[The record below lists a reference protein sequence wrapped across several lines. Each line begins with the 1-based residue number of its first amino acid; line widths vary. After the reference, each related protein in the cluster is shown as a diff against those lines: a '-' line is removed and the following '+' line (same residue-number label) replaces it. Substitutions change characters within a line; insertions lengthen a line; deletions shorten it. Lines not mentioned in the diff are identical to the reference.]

1 MKSQGAYNLR
11 SSRAVL
17 LDAPSIRTKVTLG
30 DRAFQVAAP
39 KLWNFLLSELR
50 LINNIDTFKRHLK
63 AYLCKVAFDL
73 FLCGIF
79 RYFFFV
85 LFLN

>member
-17 LDAPSIRTKVTLG
+17 LDAPSIRGKVILG

-39 KLWNFLLSELR
+39 KLWNSLLS
-50 LINNIDTFKRHLK
+50 DQ
-63 AYLCKVAFDL
+63 
-73 FLCGIF
+73 
-79 RYFFFV
+79 
-85 LFLN
+85 

>member
-1 MKSQGAYNLR
+1 MVYKACSLVTCHLLACMYKSHGAYNLR

-39 KLWNFLLSELR
+39 KLWNSLPSELR
-50 LINNIDTFKRHLK
+50 LINNIDTLKRHLK
-63 AYLCKVAFDL
+63 TYLFKVAFH
-73 FLCGIF
+73 
-79 RYFFFV
+79 
-85 LFLN
+85 